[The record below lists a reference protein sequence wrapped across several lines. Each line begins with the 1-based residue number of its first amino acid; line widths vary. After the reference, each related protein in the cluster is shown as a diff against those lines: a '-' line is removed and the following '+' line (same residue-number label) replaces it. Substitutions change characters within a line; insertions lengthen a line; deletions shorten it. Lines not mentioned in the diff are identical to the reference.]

1 MLVLSLECVLI
12 VGSTKHKN
20 PVSWNRTKVRSTVC
34 ELASTRITEGC
45 KRLQSVWALLEAGSC
60 RNEMKWDVMFALFSL
75 VLCVWLRHDS
85 TWFNLI
91 QLIQLKHSMT
101 WAFIGGVALVWFL
114 SYLLEV
120 KPFVAAVGLE
130 FDASGFKIRV
140 RKGMVQTDAKCYVL
154 VALQHIGLNWTL
166 AKYDND
172 STANWKHWW
181 WHWWHH
187 NLFWALFIK
196 QAKYVISQQPLRVSI
211 GEAHLHQH

>member
-1 MLVLSLECVLI
+1 MTYASFESWVCFNCWQHQTQESSKLKPHQGKIYSVWIGLYKDHRRLQTTAISLGL
-12 VGSTKHKN
+12 VGS
-20 PVSWNRTKVRSTVC
+20 R
-34 ELASTRITEGC
+34 ELQ
-45 KRLQSVWALLEAGSC
+45 KW
-60 RNEMKWDVMFALFSL
+60 NEMRCDVCSFQSCAVCLTE
-75 VLCVWLRHDS
+75 